1 MVSVLK
7 RGFGLIK
14 TDEMSVMLT
23 VAEMKALRNDVG
35 SEEFERRI
43 GLHCKEVFDLNEHG
57 FFDGFEFINSELF
70 KDVVVDGSGDKRDVI
85 VYKCTNRDDGY
96 DYNITVSFD
105 GSVMF
110 GQRVSNIFK
119 HARFGDKFVTENGDV
134 VIYGRRID
142 TESSGGRVIGS
153 HFLMSKYKAFYVYDN
168 GEFIGARNSSIDS
181 NVIGR
186 LDDDDLDIVKAYVKK
201 ELGDKDVDGYMQGF
215 VDGYNNS
222 VIL

>member
-1 MVSVLK
+1 MVSAVK
-7 RGFGLIK
+7 RGFGLTR
-14 TDEMSVMLT
+14 TDDSAIMT
-23 VAEMKALRNDVG
+23 VAEMKALRRDVDAV
-35 SEEFERRI
+35 EFEHRI

-57 FFDGFEFINSELF
+57 FFDGFEFIKSELF
-70 KDVVVDGSGDKRDVI
+70 EGVVVDCSGDKRDVI
-85 VYKCTNRDDGY
+85 VYKCANRDDGC
-96 DYNITVSFD
+96 DYCITVSFD

-134 VIYGRRID
+134 VIYGRQID
-142 TESSGGRVIGS
+142 TASYGGRVIGS

-215 VDGYNNS
+215 IDGYNNY

>member
-7 RGFGLIK
+7 RGCGLIR
-14 TDEMSVMLT
+14 TDDMMTLD
-23 VAEMKALRNDVG
+23 EMKALRRDVDD
-35 SEEFERRI
+35 SEFEHRI
-43 GLHCKEVFDLNEHG
+43 GLHCKELFDLNEHG

-70 KDVVVDGSGDKRDVI
+70 EGGVVDCSGDKRDVI
-85 VYKCTNRDDGY
+85 VYKCANRDDGC

-119 HARFGDKFVTENGDV
+119 HARFGDKFLTEKGDV
-134 VIYGRRID
+134 VIYGRQID
-142 TESSGGRVIGS
+142 TASHGGRVIGT

-168 GEFIGARNSSIDS
+168 GEFIGGSDSSTDS
-181 NVIGR
+181 NVVGR
-186 LDDDDLDIVKAYVKK
+186 LGDDELDIVKAYVKK
-201 ELGDKDVDGYMQGF
+201 ELGDKDVDGYIQGF
-215 VDGYNNS
+215 IDGYNNS